1 MKRVMGYGK
10 RLHPD
15 DSTSTYLFIKKL
27 EKESFNSVVVY
38 NPQGE
43 TTVIGPKSYGDMDE
57 KNNFFVIGIQTK
69 QQLDIFEQNSSKVVC
84 IGSAYRPNQYALS
97 SITILVPDEFN
108 KGYPVGHLLSSRED
122 ESTIKPFLEEI
133 KRDAAK
139 A

>member
-43 TTVIGPKSYGDMDE
+43 ATVIGPKSYGDMDK

-69 QQLDIFEQNSSKVVC
+69 Q
-84 IGSAYRPNQYALS
+84 
-97 SITILVPDEFN
+97 
-108 KGYPVGHLLSSRED
+108 
-122 ESTIKPFLEEI
+122 
-133 KRDAAK
+133 
-139 A
+139 